1 MDQPTFADLEYQRKK
16 HKTRREVFLEK
27 MGAVIPWRR
36 LEERIQ
42 PVYPQGGKGRRPYPL
57 AVMLRVHV
65 VQLCYNLSDP
75 GMEDLLYEAESVR
88 RFVGL
93 SVSEAVPDE
102 TTILHFRHLLERHGL
117 GEELFKEINAH
128 LEAQGLRLREGTIV
142 DATIIEAPSS
152 TKNRTGERDPE
163 MRQVKKGS
171 QYYFGMKLHV
181 GVDAE
186 TGLVHSFQTTP
197 ASVHDVTQARGLL
210 HGGETRVWGD
220 AGYVGVQK
228 REENR
233 DLAVQWRVA
242 LKPGQRRKLE
252 RDSREAREE
261 RDKASVRAKVEHP
274 FLKVK
279 QVFGY
284 AKVRYRGLAKNTERL
299 ALLLGLGNLLM
310 ARSLLAR

>member
-1 MDQPTFADLEYQRKK
+1 M
-16 HKTRREVFLEK
+16 
-27 MGAVIPWRR
+27 
-36 LEERIQ
+36 
-42 PVYPQGGKGRRPYPL
+42 
-57 AVMLRVHV
+57 
-65 VQLCYNLSDP
+65 
-75 GMEDLLYEAESVR
+75 
-88 RFVGL
+88 
-93 SVSEAVPDE
+93 
-102 TTILHFRHLLERHGL
+102 
-117 GEELFKEINAH
+117 
-128 LEAQGLRLREGTIV
+128 
-142 DATIIEAPSS
+142 
-152 TKNRTGERDPE
+152 
-163 MRQVKKGS
+163 
-171 QYYFGMKLHV
+171 
-181 GVDAE
+181 
-186 TGLVHSFQTTP
+186 HSFQTTP

-252 RDSREAREE
+252 RDSREAGEE

-299 ALLLGLGNLLM
+299 ALLLGLGNLLT